1 MSSTFFTRLKVGDK
15 LVDARGVSSLF
26 RGRAGLG
33 PMFLFVLGGLAALV
47 VAVAVS
53 SDLQRFIELLAQRV
67 QSILG
72 L

>member
-1 MSSTFFTRLKVGDK
+1 
-15 LVDARGVSSLF
+15 
-26 RGRAGLG
+26 
-33 PMFLFVLGGLAALV
+33 MFLFVFGGLGALAA
-47 VAVAVS
+47 AVAVS